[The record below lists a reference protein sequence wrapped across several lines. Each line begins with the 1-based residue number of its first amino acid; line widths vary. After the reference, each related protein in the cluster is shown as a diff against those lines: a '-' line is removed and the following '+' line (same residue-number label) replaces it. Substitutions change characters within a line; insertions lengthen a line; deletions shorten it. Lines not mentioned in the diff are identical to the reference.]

1 VHSAVT
7 GRNSGGEH
15 PGAARKQLDKL
26 HSLAFFTSFQIGA
39 PEGFITIMN
48 RLLFLDA
55 LRGIAAL
62 SVALFHYTS
71 VYRSLYGHSFSPAFD
86 FDYGLFG
93 VELFFMISGF
103 VIFFSFDRI
112 KSGGEFLFNRGIRL
126 YPTYWFCMLLTF
138 LVVRSFGLPGF
149 ETTFPQMLVNL
160 TMFQKLARVPDVDG
174 VYWSLFSEW
183 MFYLMMLGLF
193 MTNNLKRIL
202 YVGPIWIGLSLVH
215 KYAFSFGI
223 AGSLLNL
230 YHGVFFYAGIL
241 FYLIQKQPEKKNI
254 ILGHLAFSIAA
265 VVALYLPEGLPH
277 MLVVMSF
284 FGVFYLG
291 LMGKLEFLTNKVLL
305 FLGSIS
311 YALYLIHQFIGYV
324 IINQIKEYF
333 GDSILVIVPPL
344 AISLLGAYLV
354 TTYVEKPAV
363 NKLKKWYKQRHG
375 RPLPAEKQ
383 VPVSGFAKPE
393 TAPTK

>member
-1 VHSAVT
+1 
-7 GRNSGGEH
+7 
-15 PGAARKQLDKL
+15 
-26 HSLAFFTSFQIGA
+26 
-39 PEGFITIMN
+39 MN

-112 KSGGEFLFNRGIRL
+112 KSGSEFLFNRGIRL
-126 YPTYWFCMLLTF
+126 YPTYWFSMLTTF
-138 LVVRSFGLPGF
+138 LVIQTFGLPGF
-149 ETTFPQMLVNL
+149 ETTIPQMLVNL

-183 MFYLMMLGLF
+183 MFYLMMLALF

-202 YVGPIWIGLSLVH
+202 WVGPVWVMLSLVH
-215 KYAFSFGI
+215 KYALSFGPVGAI
-223 AGSLLNL
+223 LNL

-241 FYLIQKQPEKKNI
+241 FYLLMKQPEKKNI
-254 ILGHLAFSIAA
+254 ILGHLLFSIA
-265 VVALYLPEGLPH
+265 VIVALYLPEGLPH
-277 MLVVMSF
+277 TLVVISF
-284 FGVFYLG
+284 FVIFYLG
-291 LMGKLEFLTNKVLL
+291 LEGKMDFLVNKALL

-311 YALYLIHQFIGYV
+311 YALYLIHQFVGYV
-324 IINQIKEYF
+324 ILNETKALF
-333 GDSILVIVPPL
+333 GDSMLVIVPPL
-344 AISLLGAYLV
+344 AISLAAAWLI
-354 TTYVEKPAV
+354 TTYIEKPAV
-363 NKLKKWYKQRHG
+363 GRLKTWYKQRTG
-375 RPLPAEKQ
+375 APLPAEKK

>member
-1 VHSAVT
+1 MQKEPDIVLTPSEPHLIIV
-7 GRNSGGEH
+7 
-15 PGAARKQLDKL
+15 
-26 HSLAFFTSFQIGA
+26 
-39 PEGFITIMN
+39 MN

-112 KSGGEFLFNRGIRL
+112 KSGSEFLFNRGIRL
-126 YPTYWFCMLLTF
+126 YPTYWFSMITTF
-138 LVVRSFGLPGF
+138 VVVQTFSLPGL
-149 ETTFPQMLVNL
+149 ETTFTDMLVNL

-202 YVGPIWIGLSLVH
+202 WVGPVWVLLSLVH
-215 KYAFSFGI
+215 KYSVSFGPVGAI
-223 AGSLLNL
+223 LNL

-241 FYLIQKQPEKKNI
+241 FYLLMKQPEKRNI
-254 ILGHLAFSIAA
+254 VLAHLLFCIA
-265 VVALYLPEGLPH
+265 VIVALYLPEGLPH
-277 MLVVMSF
+277 TLVVISF

-291 LMGKLEFLTNKVLL
+291 LIGKMEFLVNKVLL

-311 YALYLIHQFIGYV
+311 YALYLIHQFVGYV
-324 IINQIKEYF
+324 IINETKHLF
-333 GDSILVIVPPL
+333 GDSLLVIVPPL
-344 AISLLGAYLV
+344 AITLTAAWLITAYI
-354 TTYVEKPAV
+354 EKPV
-363 NKLKKWYKQRHG
+363 VSRLKTWYKQRSGHT
-375 RPLPAEKQ
+375 LPQEKKI
-383 VPVSGFAKPE
+383 PVSGFAKPE

>member
-1 VHSAVT
+1 
-7 GRNSGGEH
+7 
-15 PGAARKQLDKL
+15 
-26 HSLAFFTSFQIGA
+26 
-39 PEGFITIMN
+39 M
-48 RLLFLDA
+48 
-55 LRGIAAL
+55 
-62 SVALFHYTS
+62 ALFHYTS

-126 YPTYWFCMLLTF
+126 YPTYWFCLLTTF
-138 LVVRSFGLPGF
+138 AVVQTFGLPGF
-149 ETTFPQMLVNL
+149 ETTFTDMLVNL

-183 MFYLMMLGLF
+183 MFYLMMLCLF
-193 MTNNLKRIL
+193 LTNSLKRIL
-202 YVGPIWIGLSLVH
+202 WVGPVWVLLSLVH
-215 KYAFSFGI
+215 KYAFSFGPVGAI
-223 AGSLLNL
+223 LNL

-241 FYLIQKQPEKKNI
+241 FYLLQKFPEKRTI
-254 ILGHLAFSIAA
+254 VLAHLAFSIA
-265 VVALYLPEGLPH
+265 VIVALYLPEGLPH
-277 MLVVMSF
+277 TLVLLTF

-291 LMGKLEFLTNKVLL
+291 LMGKMDFLVNKVLL

-324 IINQIKEYF
+324 IINETKHLF
-333 GDSILVIVPPL
+333 GDSMLVIVPPL
-344 AISLLGAYLV
+344 AISLAAAYLI
-354 TTYVEKPAV
+354 TAYIEKPAV
-363 NKLKKWYKQRHG
+363 NRLKTWYKQRAGH
-375 RPLPAEKQ
+375 PLPQEKKM
-383 VPVSGFAKPE
+383 PVSGFAKPE